1 MADEMPDGGATDT
14 KTRILDAAA
23 RLFAARGLE
32 GVSLR
37 AVTAEAGV
45 NLAAVNYH
53 FGSKEALLREL
64 VRRFF
69 AAVREA
75 QLAALDALPA
85 DATVAQIVAAY
96 AAPVFAL
103 FDAHRGQEWGTLWML
118 AASGSGERREGGR
131 GMYGMPFAGGG
142 EVARRY
148 AGALARAMPH
158 LPPDELRWRLERTTA
173 LLMANQGKYLSA
185 SYAGVEP
192 EQGERAWLLT
202 FLAGAL
208 AAPATPATG
217 DNAAHS

>member
-1 MADEMPDGGATDT
+1 MPDETPDSGATDT
-14 KTRILDAAA
+14 KTRILDAAG
-23 RLFAARGLE
+23 RLFAEKGLE

-69 AAVREA
+69 AAVNEA
-75 QLAALDALPA
+75 QVRALDALPA
-85 DATVAQIVAAY
+85 DATVKELVTAY

-118 AASGSGERREGGR
+118 AASGDERPGR
-131 GMYGMPFAGGG
+131 GMYGMQFEGGAQ
-142 EVARRY
+142 VARRY
-148 AGALARAMPH
+148 GAALARAAPH
-158 LPPDELRWRLERTTA
+158 LPPDELRWRFERA
-173 LLMANQGKYLSA
+173 ANLLMANQGKYLSA
-185 SYAGVEP
+185 AYAGAEP
-192 EQGERAWLLT
+192 GRDERAWLLT

-208 AAPATPATG
+208 AAPATPGTG
-217 DNAAHS
+217 ESAARP